1 MACLPAEIPGPGIG
15 APPASRGSASRRH
28 GTGFAFRGVRRNS
41 PGYPPTAA
49 ANFTLMK
56 ARILLFA
63 LEELRRRYGGLV
75 PEGADPRSD
84 TSPFRAFRERL
95 LAEVAGAATGPVRL
109 SMWWEGTYNG
119 YCLAVA
125 CEPAEAVAA
134 LEAGAA
140 CPVEAERVAPPPQGG
155 YPLARVAPG
164 RAEVERDDGGAA
176 FEAPFGAASG
186 HFGAPG
192 MRRIP

>member
-1 MACLPAEIPGPGIG
+1 MTPPG
-15 APPASRGSASRRH
+15 A
-28 GTGFAFRGVRRNS
+28 
-41 PGYPPTAA
+41 YPR
-49 ANFTLMK
+49 LVK
-56 ARILLFA
+56 ARTFLFA
-63 LEELRRRYGGLV
+63 LEELRRQYGHLV

-95 LAEVAGAATGPVRL
+95 LAEAALAAAGPARL

-125 CEPAEAVAA
+125 CAPAEAVAH
-134 LEAGAA
+134 LDAGAA
-140 CPVEAERVAPPPQGG
+140 CPVEAERVAPPRQDG

-164 RAEVERDDGGAA
+164 SAEVARDDGGAT
-176 FEAPFGAASG
+176 FEAPFGAAAA

>member
-1 MACLPAEIPGPGIG
+1 M
-15 APPASRGSASRRH
+15 
-28 GTGFAFRGVRRNS
+28 
-41 PGYPPTAA
+41 
-49 ANFTLMK
+49 M

-109 SMWWEGTYNG
+109 SMWWEGTDNG

-125 CEPAEAVAA
+125 CEPAGAVAG

-140 CPVEAERVAPPPQGG
+140 CSVEAERVAPAPPGV
-155 YPLARVAPG
+155 YPLGSATPG
-164 RAEVERDDGGAA
+164 RPEVARDDGGAA
-176 FEAPFGAASG
+176 FEAPFGAAAG